1 MLELEQSLWGKGVS
15 RVAGI
20 DEAGRGA
27 LAGPVVAAAVILPE
41 SNLLIRG
48 LNDSK
53 KLSPAER
60 DRLFAVVSSAASA
73 VGVGKASAEEIDR
86 YNIRQANLKAMRA
99 AVDALA
105 REPEHLLIDGI
116 DRISW
121 NGPQDAVVKGDSK
134 SLSVAAASIVA
145 KVTRDRIMIA
155 YDATYPEY
163 GFVRHKGYGTPE
175 HVEAIRLHGRCP
187 LHRVSFR
194 LKNEP
199 AIT

>member
-1 MLELEQSLWGKGVS
+1 M
-15 RVAGI
+15 
-20 DEAGRGA
+20 
-27 LAGPVVAAAVILPE
+27 
-41 SNLLIRG
+41 
-48 LNDSK
+48 
-53 KLSPAER
+53 
-60 DRLFAVVSSAASA
+60 VSSAASA
-73 VGVGKASAEEIDR
+73 VGVGKASAEDIDR
-86 YNIRQANLKAMRA
+86 YNIRQANLKSMRA

>member
-73 VGVGKASAEEIDR
+73 VGVGKASAEDIDR